1 MYNES
6 TMASITAVRRMLE
19 EARELRFEAFNSM
32 SKAVNQINQ
41 LEEQIGMMEF
51 ALRDLEEAL
60 VNYQATEEA
69 VQGGLNGSDVAD
81 LIMSRFY
88 VDFEDMVSLDT
99 SETRHGVEVII
110 CVDNS
115 DMEQAVK
122 DQIIEVVDDLIR
134 DGKIIIK
141 EGNDE

>member
-1 MYNES
+1 MYNEN
-6 TMASITAVRRMLE
+6 TMANITAVRRMLE
-19 EARELRFEAFNSM
+19 EARETQFEAFDFM
-32 SKAVNQINQ
+32 SKAFNQINR
-41 LEEQIGMMEF
+41 LEEQIGKMEF

-60 VNYQATEEA
+60 VNYQGTEET
-69 VQGGLNGSDVAD
+69 VQGNLDGREVAD

-88 VDFEDMVSLDT
+88 IDFEDMVSLDT
-99 SETRHGVEVII
+99 NETRHGVEVIL